1 MDAAPSKEA
10 LNQAI
15 GEVQEYLETSKD
27 YLKLQAFKMA
37 MLLVTSLAKFLLLGV
52 LILISLLFLSYAAAQ
67 ELGSSLGNVGLGFLI
82 LGGFYTL
89 VAFVVFLMR
98 KRIEK
103 PLLRHF
109 SQLYFKP

>member
-1 MDAAPSKEA
+1 MDAATSKEA

-15 GEVQEYLETSKD
+15 GEVQDYVETSKD
-27 YLKLQAFKMA
+27 YLRLQAFKMA
-37 MLLVTSLAKFLLLGV
+37 MLLVTSLAKVLLLGV
-52 LILISLLFLSYAAAQ
+52 LILMALLFLSYAAAQ
-67 ELGSSLGNVGLGFLI
+67 ELGSVLEDSGLGYLMV
-82 LGGFYTL
+82 GGFYVL
-89 VAFVVFLMR
+89 VALVAYVLR